1 MPDINRKKVGAR
13 VDEDLWERFRQFV
26 QDHHGRTR
34 GVLSRE
40 LENAIREYM
49 QNENTQDRLVR
60 IEDDVAS
67 IRAMLA
73 DVDADG
79 GTRVPD
85 LSAADSRTH
94 ASPDDA
100 ASATD
105 AQAGTEA
112 TKPPANASRAQKVDW
127 LVDRIERSY
136 EAQEISPGD
145 LRDVIRDEYGFQDRT
160 VDDYFDLLVDE
171 LGAEPHPAHGN
182 TLVWDDGLDRAEEQ
196 AREQARAEAE
206 QTSQSLDR
214 AERE

>member
-1 MPDINRKKVGAR
+1 MPDVNREKIGAR

-40 LENAIREYM
+40 LENAIREYI
-49 QNENTQDRLVR
+49 QDENTQDRLVR
-60 IEDDVAS
+60 IEDDVAT

-79 GTRVPD
+79 GTPVPD
-85 LSAADSRTH
+85 LSDADSRTH
-94 ASPDDA
+94 AGPGDTT
-100 ASATD
+100 SATD
-105 AQAGTEA
+105 AQAGIEV

-127 LVDRIERSY
+127 LVDRIERTY
-136 EAQEISPGD
+136 ETQEISPGD

-160 VDDYFDLLVDE
+160 VDDYYDLLVDE
-171 LGAEPHPAHGN
+171 LNAERHPTHGK
-182 TLVWDDGLDRAEEQ
+182 TLVWGDGLDRAEEQ
-196 AREQARAEAE
+196 AREQARAEAKR
-206 QTSQSLDR
+206 TSQSLDR